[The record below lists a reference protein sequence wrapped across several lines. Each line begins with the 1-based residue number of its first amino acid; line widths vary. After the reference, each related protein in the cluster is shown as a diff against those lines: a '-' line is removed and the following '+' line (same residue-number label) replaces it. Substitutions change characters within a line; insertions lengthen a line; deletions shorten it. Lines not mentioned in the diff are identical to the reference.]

1 MIVTLRTERI
11 QTLDQMRAF
20 VEGNEPVDFGLTDR
34 TSAYAFVRRT
44 LVRFRYH
51 GLKRDDKGL
60 VKRFLEKVTGY
71 SRAQITRPGE
81 AVPPERGDPRPP
93 QKAPRQAVPA
103 PLHPW

>member
-51 GLKRDDKGL
+51 GLKRG
-60 VKRFLEKVTGY
+60 
-71 SRAQITRPGE
+71 
-81 AVPPERGDPRPP
+81 
-93 QKAPRQAVPA
+93 
-103 PLHPW
+103 